1 MMELQLTIRAQRE
14 PCAMTER
21 PSHSVNKIQLFS
33 CSLAQLL
40 TAESF
45 LHQWMV
51 LYWAKKPRFRTMWSW
66 AVMKDLFYVDLTVE
80 SAEQTE
86 RGVAKTPFVKVT
98 HKLQPTSTSFS
109 LWNCSTVSWFSKSP
123 CNFKFLFNER
133 KMQRGRFVPRNT
145 RLSNSYNR
153 PSVRPSVCPSHT
165 SVIPF
170 SLSFVPI

>member
-1 MMELQLTIRAQRE
+1 
-14 PCAMTER
+14 
-21 PSHSVNKIQLFS
+21 
-33 CSLAQLL
+33 
-40 TAESF
+40 
-45 LHQWMV
+45 
-51 LYWAKKPRFRTMWSW
+51 
-66 AVMKDLFYVDLTVE
+66 MKDLFYVDLTVE

-86 RGVAKTPFVKVT
+86 RGVAITPFVKVN

-153 PSVRPSVCPSHT
+153 PSVRPSVRLIHPSFH
-165 SVIPF
+165 SHFRSCRSKCHFHELIR
-170 SLSFVPI
+170 SLCIYHNKSWRIYIHSFIYQLLLLWSDSFVSNLKQPPLT